1 MGHAI
6 GRSGLGIACHIFN
19 EAPFFFSNILWWN
32 GLLRGLNR
40 ATAALSDPLF
50 SVFIDSISHKMLIFT
65 WKTLFKIASNNSQP
79 PLERPKHVKC
89 EKSAEA
95 LGFEVRPSASV
106 HGVHRP
112 SLMRAVL
119 IKISGGNVT
128 PEEIVRHFWL
138 IHGGIYGLIPRTV
151 LYHPRPVQS

>member
-50 SVFIDSISHKMLIFT
+50 SVFIVNVSHKMLIFT
-65 WKTLFKIASNNSQP
+65 WKTEECPTLFKIASNDSQP

-95 LGFEVRPSASV
+95 LGWESQKPPLRSSTLRVRPW
-106 HGVHRP
+106 RP
-112 SLMRAVL
+112 SPFFNE
-119 IKISGGNVT
+119 SGSHKNIGRECNA
-128 PEEIVRHFWL
+128 
-138 IHGGIYGLIPRTV
+138 
-151 LYHPRPVQS
+151 